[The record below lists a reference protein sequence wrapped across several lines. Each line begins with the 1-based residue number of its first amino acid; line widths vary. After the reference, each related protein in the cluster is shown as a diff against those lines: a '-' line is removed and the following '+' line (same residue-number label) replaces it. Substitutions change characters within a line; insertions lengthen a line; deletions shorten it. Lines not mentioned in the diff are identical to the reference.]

1 MAFWLS
7 IAALFHLLGISSAVH
22 AVMYGRTSQGAVAW
36 TMGLVMVPYVAVPM
50 YWILGSSRFHGY
62 VTARY
67 GKDERVKEK
76 LVAISESLK
85 PHVVT
90 LPKQSEAADA
100 AQKLADM
107 PFLEGNRVELLVD
120 GERMFS
126 SLFDGIAAAEHY
138 ILFQF
143 YIVKDDLIGR
153 DIKSRLIARAR
164 DGVSIYF
171 LYDEIGSYGLSAGY
185 LNDLRAAGVKV
196 HPFHTRKGN
205 GNRFQI
211 NFRNHRKV
219 MVVDGEAAWIGGMN
233 IGDEYLSRDADIGH
247 WRDTHMKITGPAA
260 LAVQISFAEDWF
272 WAADEIVPS
281 LLWEA
286 VPEKEGVPV
295 LIVPSGPADPV
306 ETAALMFHHAINLAK
321 ERLWIASPYFVPDDA
336 IIAALMLAALR
347 GVDVRI
353 LIPDRG
359 DNRLVDWSA
368 WSYCEQLHH
377 AGISFFRYTDGF
389 LHEKVMLIDDEVASV
404 GTANFDN
411 RSFRLNFEI
420 TGIIAD
426 HDFSLSIKKMFEDDF
441 ASARQM
447 QDEDFIKRTFFS
459 RFLSSLSRLLA
470 PIQ

>member
-1 MAFWLS
+1 MAFWLAA
-7 IAALFHLLGISSAVH
+7 AALFHLLGIFSAVH
-22 AVMYGRTSQGAVAW
+22 AVMHGRTSQGTIAW
-36 TMGLVMVPYVAVPM
+36 VMGLTMVPYVAVPM

-62 VTARY
+62 ITARY
-67 GKDERVKEK
+67 GKDEWVREK
-76 LVAISESLK
+76 LDVILGPLK
-85 PHVVT
+85 PHALT
-90 LPKQSEAADA
+90 LPKRSKAAEA
-100 AQKLADM
+100 AQKLADL
-107 PFLEGNRVELLVD
+107 PFLGGNRVELLID
-120 GERMFS
+120 GEQMFS
-126 SLFDGIAAAEHY
+126 SLLNGIDAAEHY

-143 YIVKDDLIGR
+143 YIINDDLIGR
-153 DIKSRLIARAR
+153 EVRSRLVARAKE
-164 DGVSIYF
+164 GVLVHF
-171 LYDEIGSYGLSAGY
+171 LYDEIGSYSLGTDY
-185 LNDLRAAGVKV
+185 LNDLRAAGVEV
-196 HPFHTRKGN
+196 YPFHTRKGR

-219 MVVDGEAAWIGGMN
+219 MVADGKSAWIGGMN
-233 IGDEYLSRDADIGH
+233 IGDEYLGRNAKIGN

-260 LAVQISFAEDWF
+260 LAVQISFVEDWF

-281 LLWEA
+281 LIWEP
-286 VPEKEGVPV
+286 VPAKEDVPV

-306 ETAALMFHHAINLAK
+306 ETAALMFHHAINLAQK
-321 ERLWIASPYFVPDDA
+321 RLWIASPYFVPDDA
-336 IIAALMLAALR
+336 IIAALRLAALR

-377 AGISFFRYTDGF
+377 AGIGFFRYTDGF

-420 TGIIAD
+420 TGIITD
-426 HDFSLSIKKMFEDDF
+426 HTFASDVEKMFERDF
-441 ASARQM
+441 VCARKM
-447 QDEDFIKRTFFS
+447 RDGDFTKRTFLS
-459 RFLSSLSRLLA
+459 RLLSRLSRLLA